1 MGVGGSFF
9 SQMKPLSSNEKKR
22 KKKAFC
28 DLWKQYQDTDLQ
40 LKPYVCVRVITA
52 DKSF

>member
-9 SQMKPLSSNEKKR
+9 SQMKPLSSNEKKKEE

-28 DLWKQYQDTDLQ
+28 DLWKQYQGETLTFSSS
-40 LKPYVCVRVITA
+40 PTSV
-52 DKSF
+52 SG